1 MDNYLINCPYYLVF
15 LNQECLHSSLPDGV
29 SYDNHHLQFQ
39 NREPVEIQIVYDL
52 GQSEQL
58 EIIYEFSKHTQ
69 VQIIETKLLKPEAKL
84 SKKYYLKDNA
94 HVSLFSE
101 NDIIHHDVVTCLDEV
116 HLDRDASIQS
126 GYAELSNGNIDAEYL
141 YFLDGEN
148 ASAKLRMAA
157 LSEMSDRKKYTVSIK
172 HLAPNSHGQ
181 MDNYGVVKDKG
192 RLTIDG
198 IGTITKG
205 QHASSNHQTNK
216 IMIFDKDCI
225 ASANPYLFIDDFDVK
240 ASHAAGVGKMDEDHL
255 YYLQSRGLTKKQ
267 AMQLITYGYLK
278 PVVEV
283 IDNEKLREHFE
294 QVLSKV
300 GA

>member
-1 MDNYLINCPYYLVF
+1 MDNYLINCPYYFVF
-15 LNQECLHSSLPDGV
+15 LNQDCLYSCLPEGV
-29 SYDNHHLQFQ
+29 IYDNHQIQFQ
-39 NREPVEIQIVYDL
+39 NKEPVEIQIVYDL
-52 GQSEQL
+52 KDSQEL
-58 EIIYEFSKHTQ
+58 TMTYEFFKHTQ
-69 VQIIETKLLKPEAKL
+69 VQIIETKLLKPQAKL
-84 SKKYYLKDNA
+84 SKKYILNDNA

-101 NDIIHHDVVTCLDEV
+101 NDVEHHESITVTDEV
-116 HLDRDASIQS
+116 QLYRDASIQT
-126 GYAELSNGNIDAEYL
+126 GYAELSNGNIQAEYK
-141 YFLDGEN
+141 YFLNGEN
-148 ASAKLRMAA
+148 ASAKVRMAA
-157 LSEMSDRKKYTVSIK
+157 LSESSDRKKYVVSIEHHAK
-172 HLAPNSHGQ
+172 NTHGQ
-181 MDNYGVVKDKG
+181 MDNYGVVKDQG

-294 QVLSKV
+294 HVLSKV

>member
-1 MDNYLINCPYYLVF
+1 MDNYVINCPYYIVF
-15 LNQECLHSSLPDGV
+15 LNQDCLYSSLPDGV
-29 SYDNHHLQFQ
+29 SYHDHHIQFQ
-39 NREPVEIQIVYDL
+39 NKEPIEIQLIYDL
-52 GQSEQL
+52 KEGNELTMS
-58 EIIYEFSKHTQ
+58 YTFFKHTQ
-69 VQIIETKLLKPEAKL
+69 VQVIETKLLQPQSKL
-84 SKKYYLKDNA
+84 MKQYYLHDNA

-101 NDIIHHDVVTCLDEV
+101 NDVEHHESITVSDEV
-116 HLDRDASIQS
+116 HLHRDASIQS
-126 GYAELSNGNIDAEYL
+126 GYAELSNGNIQANYE

-148 ASAKLRMAA
+148 ASAKVRMAA
-157 LSEMSDRKKYTVSIK
+157 LSENTDRKKYTVSIK
-172 HLAPNSHGQ
+172 HMAIATHGQ
-181 MDNYGVVKDKG
+181 MDNYGVVKDQG

-205 QHASSNHQTNK
+205 QHGSSNHQTNK

-225 ASANPYLFIDDFDVK
+225 GSANPYLFIDDFDVK

-294 QVLSKV
+294 HVLAKV